1 VSAPG
6 TTESPALTSASQ
18 ARVRRWFGGWAL
30 ATPPILFTLI
40 FFVAPL
46 ALLVVYSFGQMDI
59 LTFQISFGWT
69 ADNWRTV
76 FTGIYGSALLR
87 SVALTV
93 IATALCVLIGFPAAL
108 GLTRMP
114 ARTQNLLL
122 LAVIVPYW
130 ISFVVRNYAWLTLLG
145 PDGVVTGF
153 LAAVNVIDDGKDL
166 RYTSVAIV
174 IGMVSSYLP
183 LMILPI
189 YVALERIDPAVI
201 DAAADLGLH
210 GVRAFR
216 RVVLPLSAPGLI
228 AGILL
233 VGVPATGEYTIPA
246 ILGGGKTLMVG
257 NVIRDKFLGV
267 GDFPLGSALAVTL
280 MALLVVVLILSRKR
294 IRQLEDVL

>member
-1 VSAPG
+1 MSASG
-6 TTESPALTSASQ
+6 TTRSRLQNKASR
-18 ARVRRWFGGWAL
+18 ARVPRSFRGWAL
-30 ATPPILFTLI
+30 ATPPMLFTLI

-46 ALLVVYSFGQMDI
+46 ALLVLYSFGQMDI

-69 ADNWRTV
+69 TENWRTV
-76 FTGIYGSALLR
+76 FTGIYASALLR
-87 SVALTV
+87 SVVLSV
-93 IATALCVLIGFPAAL
+93 VSTALCVLIAFPAAL
-108 GLTRMP
+108 GMTRMP
-114 ARTQNLLL
+114 ARMQNILL

-145 PDGVVTGF
+145 PDGVVTRC
-153 LAAVNVIDDGKDL
+153 LAAVHVVDDGKDL
-166 RYTSVAIV
+166 RYTSTAIV

-189 YVALERIDPAVI
+189 YVALERIDPAVL

-210 GVRAFR
+210 GVHAFR

-228 AGILL
+228 AGVLL

-267 GDFPLGSALAVTL
+267 GDFPLGSALAATL
-280 MALLVVVLILSRKR
+280 MGLLIVVLVASRKR

>member
-1 VSAPG
+1 MPSKTQV
-6 TTESPALTSASQ
+6 T
-18 ARVRRWFGGWAL
+18 RRLGGWVL
-30 ATPPILFTLI
+30 AAPPILFTLL
-40 FFVAPL
+40 FFIAPL
-46 ALLVVYSFGQMDI
+46 ALLVIYSFGQMDI

-69 ADNWRTV
+69 LENWRTV
-76 FTGIYGSALLR
+76 FTGVYGSALLR

-108 GLTRMP
+108 GLSRMP
-114 ARTQNLLL
+114 ARAQNFLL

-130 ISFVVRNYAWLTLLG
+130 VSFVVRNYAWLVLLG
-145 PDGVVTGF
+145 PDGAVTKI
-153 LAAVNVIDDGKDL
+153 LAALQLTGDGRDL
-166 RYTSVAIV
+166 RYTNTAIL

-189 YVALERIDPAVI
+189 YVALERIDPSII

-210 GVRAFR
+210 GVHAFR

-267 GDFPLGSALAVTL
+267 GDFPLGAALAATL
-280 MALLVVVLILSRKR
+280 MALLIVVLVASRRR

>member
-6 TTESPALTSASQ
+6 TTESPAPTSPPQ
-18 ARVRRWFGGWAL
+18 ARVRHWFGGWAL

-166 RYTSVAIV
+166 RYTSIAIV

-210 GVRAFR
+210 GVHAFR

-280 MALLVVVLILSRKR
+280 MALLIVVLILSRKR

>member
-1 VSAPG
+1 MSASG
-6 TTESPALTSASQ
+6 TTRSRLQNKASQ
-18 ARVRRWFGGWAL
+18 ARVPRSFRGWAL
-30 ATPPILFTLI
+30 ATPPMLFTLV

-46 ALLVVYSFGQMDI
+46 ALLVLYSFGQMDI

-69 ADNWRTV
+69 TENWRTV
-76 FTGIYGSALLR
+76 FTGIYASALLR
-87 SVALTV
+87 SVALSV
-93 IATALCVLIGFPAAL
+93 VSTALCVLIAFPAAL
-108 GLTRMP
+108 GMTRMP
-114 ARTQNLLL
+114 ARMQNVLL

-145 PDGVVTGF
+145 PEGMVTRCLEAVHVVD
-153 LAAVNVIDDGKDL
+153 AGKDL
-166 RYTSVAIV
+166 RYTSTAIV

-189 YVALERIDPAVI
+189 YVALERIDPAVL

-210 GVRAFR
+210 GVHAFR

-228 AGILL
+228 AGVLL

-267 GDFPLGSALAVTL
+267 GDFPLGSALAATL
-280 MALLVVVLILSRKR
+280 MGLLIVVLVASRKR

>member
-1 VSAPG
+1 MSPPVTVDAPPP
-6 TTESPALTSASQ
+6 TPKSQ
-18 ARVRRWFGGWAL
+18 LRLRSWFGGWAL

-46 ALLVVYSFGQMDI
+46 VLLVIYSFGQIDI

-69 ADNWRTV
+69 TENWRTV

-87 SVALTV
+87 SVVLTV
-93 IATALCVLIGFPAAL
+93 VSTALCVLIGFPAAL

-114 ARTQNLLL
+114 ARLQNILL

-130 ISFVVRNYAWLTLLG
+130 ISFVVRNYAWLMLLG
-145 PDGVVTGF
+145 PDGLVTKC
-153 LAAVNVIDDGKDL
+153 LAAVYAVDDGKDL
-166 RYTSVAIV
+166 RYTSTAIV

-189 YVALERIDPAVI
+189 YVALERIDPAVV

-210 GVRAFR
+210 GVHAFR

-257 NVIRDKFLGV
+257 NVIHDKFLGV

-280 MALLVVVLILSRKR
+280 MALLIVVLVASRKR

>member
-6 TTESPALTSASQ
+6 TTESPAPTSASQ

-210 GVRAFR
+210 GVHAFR

-280 MALLVVVLILSRKR
+280 MALLIVVLILSRKR

>member
-1 VSAPG
+1 MSASG
-6 TTESPALTSASQ
+6 TTRSRLQTKTSQ
-18 ARVRRWFGGWAL
+18 ARVPRWFRGWAM
-30 ATPPILFTLI
+30 ATPPMLFTLI
-40 FFVAPL
+40 FFIAPL
-46 ALLVVYSFGQMDI
+46 ALLVLYSFGQMDI

-69 ADNWRTV
+69 TENWRTV
-76 FTGIYGSALLR
+76 FTGIYASALLR
-87 SVALTV
+87 SVVLSV
-93 IATALCVLIGFPAAL
+93 VSTALCVLIGFPAAL
-108 GLTRMP
+108 GMTRMP
-114 ARTQNLLL
+114 ARMQNILL

-145 PDGVVTGF
+145 PDGVVTRC
-153 LAAVNVIDDGKDL
+153 LAAVHVVDVGKDL
-166 RYTSVAIV
+166 RYTSTAIV

-210 GVRAFR
+210 GVHAFR
-216 RVVLPLSAPGLI
+216 RVVVPLSAPGLI

-267 GDFPLGSALAVTL
+267 GDFPLGSALAATL
-280 MALLVVVLILSRKR
+280 MALLIVVLIASRKR

>member
-6 TTESPALTSASQ
+6 TIDSPPPTSAPQ
-18 ARVRRWFGGWAL
+18 ARIRRRLGGWVL
-30 ATPPILFTLI
+30 ATPPILFSLI

-69 ADNWRTV
+69 EENWRAV

-87 SVALTV
+87 SVVLTV
-93 IATALCVLIGFPAAL
+93 VATALCVLIGFPAAL

-114 ARTQNLLL
+114 ARTQNVLL

-130 ISFVVRNYAWLTLLG
+130 ISFVVRNYAWLILLG
-145 PDGVVTGF
+145 PDGLVTRVLTG
-153 LAAVNVIDDGKDL
+153 VDVIDDGKDL
-166 RYTSVAIV
+166 RYTSTAIV

-210 GVRAFR
+210 GVHAFR
-216 RVVLPLSAPGLI
+216 RVVVPLSAPGLI

-257 NVIRDKFLGV
+257 NVIHDKFLGV

-280 MALLVVVLILSRKR
+280 MALLIVVLVASRKR